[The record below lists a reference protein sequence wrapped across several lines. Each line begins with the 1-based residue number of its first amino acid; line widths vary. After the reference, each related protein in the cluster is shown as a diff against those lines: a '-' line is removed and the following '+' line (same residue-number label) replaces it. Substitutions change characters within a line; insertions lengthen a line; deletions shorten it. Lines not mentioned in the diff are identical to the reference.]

1 LNGIFLSNILL
12 LAAADTPQMA
22 DRLFNLDGQLIN
34 DAVLVLISVFTL
46 FFVASKSL
54 FNPVRKVLDNRREK
68 IKNELES
75 AAADK
80 EAAEA
85 MKKEYEAKL
94 AGINAEAEGILN
106 AARKQALA
114 LENASKA
121 QAKEDAAHIM
131 AQAQKEAELEKE
143 KAKDAVKTEIIE
155 IAALMATKAIADQI
169 NIQVQEKLI
178 NDALKEM
185 GKSTWQ
191 S

>member
-1 LNGIFLSNILL
+1 MLL
-12 LAAADTPQMA
+12 AADTPHMA

-54 FNPVRKVLDNRREK
+54 FNPVRKVLEHRREK
-68 IKNELES
+68 IRNELET

-85 MKKEYEAKL
+85 LKKEYEEKL
-94 AGINAEAEGILN
+94 KGVNAEAESILN

-114 LENASKA
+114 NENQIKA
-121 QAKEDAAHIM
+121 QAKEEAAHII
-131 AQAQKEAELEKE
+131 AQAQKEAELEKA
-143 KAKDAVKTEIIE
+143 KAKDAIKTEIIE
-155 IAALMATKAIADQI
+155 IAAIMATKAIADQI
-169 NIQVQEKLI
+169 NVQIQDKLI